1 MVICALFWL
10 KKSKKWRIYA
20 GLLVFFT
27 SGGAV
32 FRGFFV
38 VGRVIFVTT
47 VDFVMPLG

>member
-10 KKSKKWRIYA
+10 KKSKKMADFCGFA
-20 GLLVFFT
+20 GVCAAN
-27 SGGAV
+27 GAV

>member
-1 MVICALFWL
+1 MVICALFW
-10 KKSKKWRIYA
+10 SKKTKKMA
-20 GLLVFFT
+20 DFCGF
-27 SGGAV
+27 SGVCAPDGAV